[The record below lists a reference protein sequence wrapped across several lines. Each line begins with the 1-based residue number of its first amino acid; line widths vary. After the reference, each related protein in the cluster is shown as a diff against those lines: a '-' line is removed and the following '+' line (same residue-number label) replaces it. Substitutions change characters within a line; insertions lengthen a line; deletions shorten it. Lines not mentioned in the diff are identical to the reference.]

1 MRVQGARPPA
11 LAKGSVISH
20 VPAKC
25 VAWLPAA
32 ESNFFDDC
40 GRSAAL
46 YKIRYTGGELMGDHE
61 DLEAHE
67 IEQSKPMSARE
78 LAQQN
83 DDEDSVKSNASK
95 FDPNWEVESPDEDS
109 DDDWGGRPDE
119 DSDDDWG
126 GRPAEL
132 ATSMS
137 PGILDC
143 LWPNVQPVTEKFY
156 ALLKARDVTVLDA
169 IARSAK
175 LLYTEEKSRTRR
187 AVEAA
192 EIVSAKTEALVKAV
206 LEDGE
211 EHQIALSRE
220 RNGSFGFGF
229 YSTSGGLLVSLITA
243 GGAAVCAGLCYGDV
257 VLSID
262 GCGITDFE
270 GTSDIDHLKND
281 ELLVCVR
288 RQKLKPA
295 AQAAFVA
302 EAYDADLLR
311 ALAGLPPPNIEMA
324 NKAVVA
330 EAHDA
335 AERAKAERRA
345 AAAPAPVSSSVYKN
359 CINWMQR
366 TLVLQHEALSLKPPY
381 AYVTRLLGGNETIKR
396 LKGEERAKWLHT
408 VADLKRSGAA
418 PVAEP
423 AAATPEPAA
432 IEAKPAAEPAPRPV
446 APPSAARPPA
456 APPPPNIE
464 MSNAGKRPAAVVAK
478 TVVGQRAVV
487 GDLVDFRPAAAFG
500 KTLAGGWRRGRCAR
514 VHAGK
519 TSSRDPTFDV
529 VYDGSTVEP
538 AVRLENIRR
547 VGPAPPPRIRRGRP
561 GDGLE
566 RRPEIPAKW
575 ARSLRRSPQSERQV
589 QILTERPGAV
599 ANGPYDSMP
608 PPQPRAQPRPALAPF
623 NAKES
628 SVAQYNYYS
637 ALKHFEPFAASRGET
652 VEACI
657 AFVSADG
664 TIKDAT
670 LKAFNAF
677 LLGAPAAPEP
687 AAIET
692 ELAPAEPEITDAPT
706 TARPTRNDKIPSKW
720 RRLPAPR
727 ADAIARARAP
737 ATSNLPELMTG
748 SDDVL
753 TTVRGPLQWLLER
766 GAKPGPA
773 DVYEVLN
780 VLVPSIHGLN
790 HTGVAFASQTLGCT
804 QVPDEFKDFRALQCL
819 FTAAPQSLH
828 KNLPSLLVSYR
839 PLARIS

>member
-1 MRVQGARPPA
+1 M
-11 LAKGSVISH
+11 
-20 VPAKC
+20 
-25 VAWLPAA
+25 A

-40 GRSAAL
+40 GRPAAL

-109 DDDWGGRPDE
+109 DDDWGCRPDE

-169 IARSAK
+169 IARSEK
-175 LLYTEEKSRTRR
+175 LLLYTEEKSRTRR

-192 EIVSAKTEALVKAV
+192 EVVSAKTEALVKAV

-243 GGAAVCAGLCYGDV
+243 GGAAACAGLCYGDV

-262 GCGITDFE
+262 GRGITDFE

-281 ELLVCVR
+281 ELQVCVR

-295 AQAAFVA
+295 AQAAVVA
-302 EAYDADLLR
+302 EAYDAALL
-311 ALAGLPPPNIEMA
+311 
-324 NKAVVA
+324 
-330 EAHDA
+330 
-335 AERAKAERRA
+335 RA
-345 AAAPAPVSSSVYKN
+345 AAAPARVSSSVYKN
-359 CINWMQR
+359 CINWMQH

-381 AYVTRLLGGNETIKR
+381 AYVARLLGGNETIKR
-396 LKGEERAKWLHT
+396 LKDEERAKWLHT

-432 IEAKPAAEPAPRPV
+432 MEAKPAAEPAPRPV

-456 APPPPNIE
+456 APLPPNIE

-487 GDLVDFRPAAAFG
+487 GDL
-500 KTLAGGWRRGRCAR
+500 W
-514 VHAGK
+514 
-519 TSSRDPTFDV
+519 TS
-529 VYDGSTVEP
+529 
-538 AVRLENIRR
+538 
-547 VGPAPPPRIRRGRP
+547 
-561 GDGLE
+561 
-566 RRPEIPAKW
+566 
-575 ARSLRRSPQSERQV
+575 
-589 QILTERPGAV
+589 
-599 ANGPYDSMP
+599 
-608 PPQPRAQPRPALAPF
+608 
-623 NAKES
+623 
-628 SVAQYNYYS
+628 
-637 ALKHFEPFAASRGET
+637 
-652 VEACI
+652 
-657 AFVSADG
+657 
-664 TIKDAT
+664 
-670 LKAFNAF
+670 
-677 LLGAPAAPEP
+677 
-687 AAIET
+687 
-692 ELAPAEPEITDAPT
+692 
-706 TARPTRNDKIPSKW
+706 ARPLPS
-720 RRLPAPR
+720 
-727 ADAIARARAP
+727 
-737 ATSNLPELMTG
+737 
-748 SDDVL
+748 
-753 TTVRGPLQWLLER
+753 
-766 GAKPGPA
+766 AKP
-773 DVYEVLN
+773 
-780 VLVPSIHGLN
+780 
-790 HTGVAFASQTLGCT
+790 
-804 QVPDEFKDFRALQCL
+804 
-819 FTAAPQSLH
+819 
-828 KNLPSLLVSYR
+828 
-839 PLARIS
+839 